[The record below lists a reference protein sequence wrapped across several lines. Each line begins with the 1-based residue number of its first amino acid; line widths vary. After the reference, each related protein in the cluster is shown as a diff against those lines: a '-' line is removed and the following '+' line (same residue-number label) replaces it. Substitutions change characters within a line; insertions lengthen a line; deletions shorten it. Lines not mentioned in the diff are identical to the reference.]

1 MANSTGIIDSGYRGY
16 IIGALDNI
24 GITYINSDGASI
36 FGNHSAYTIKRGQ
49 RLFQI
54 CAPNLNP
61 IDNIVVTDHLE
72 QTIRGS
78 GGFGST
84 GR

>member
-36 FGNHSAYTIKRGQ
+36 LGNHSAYTIKRGQ